1 MNEFDDRED
10 DMDDFDSDIEYQV
23 KVVII
28 NSHQ

>member
-28 NSHQ
+28 MSHQ